1 MHPSLSLTPVHT
13 RARSDRVVYR
23 SLVAERV
30 DLTRRAAGESPGA
43 LKYEDYFFLALDP
56 AIGIYTNQ
64 SFRTIGGEKYQTR
77 VPL

>member
-43 LKYEDYFFLALDP
+43 FVLKYKSFFAR
-56 AIGIYTNQ
+56 
-64 SFRTIGGEKYQTR
+64 S
-77 VPL
+77 